1 MASADSSPST
11 PTPGGDYLGALGLD
25 SQPFGLAPDLRFLVD
40 RHDHREA
47 LARVLFGLSEIGGIV
62 LVTGEIGSGKTI
74 LAHTVRRFLDGE
86 GFSVVAVANP
96 PRTPAALLAALHEA
110 AGGPEAGGSSARLSR
125 LLRDRM
131 ERTAAEGRLVVLLV
145 DEAQRL
151 NAAALEELRLLT
163 NPDEGPGAGLVL
175 LGQPEL
181 TRHVDRLP
189 QVSQRIVVRYH
200 LGGMDRD
207 ELETYLD
214 RRARAAGASGG
225 LFTTRAARAIH
236 EESGGVPRVA
246 NLLAANALFIAASRG
261 QSRVD
266 KDVVKDV
273 IDDRR
278 EARSAAE
285 GIDP

>member
-1 MASADSSPST
+1 MATADSTPSP
-11 PTPGGDYLGALGLD
+11 PAAGGDYLEALGLD

-62 LVTGEIGSGKTI
+62 LVTGEIGSGKTL

-86 GFSVVAVANP
+86 GFTVVPVANP
-96 PRTPAALLAALHEA
+96 PRTPAALLAALQVA
-110 AGGPEAGGSSARLSR
+110 AGGPEAGGSAARLSG
-125 LLRDRM
+125 LLRERM
-131 ERTAAEGRLVVLLV
+131 EASAADGRLVVLLV

-181 TRHVDRLP
+181 THHVERLP
-189 QVSQRIVVRYH
+189 QLAQRVVVRYH
-200 LGGMDRD
+200 LGGMSP
-207 ELETYLD
+207 EEVETYLD

-225 LFTTRAARAIH
+225 LFTSRAARVIH
-236 EESGGVPRVA
+236 EESGGVPRLA
-246 NLLAANALFIAASRG
+246 NLIAANALFIAAARG

-266 KDVVKDV
+266 KDVVQDV

-285 GIDP
+285 GTER